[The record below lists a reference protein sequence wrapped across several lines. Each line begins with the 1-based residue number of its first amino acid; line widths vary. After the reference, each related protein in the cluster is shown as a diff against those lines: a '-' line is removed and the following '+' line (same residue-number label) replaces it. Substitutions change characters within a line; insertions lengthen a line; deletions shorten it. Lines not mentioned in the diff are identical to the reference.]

1 MISEFAFGEIY
12 SEPVFDMKQR
22 ELITLSSLITQ
33 GADDNLLQM
42 SFKCAISIGMTMEEL
57 MEVVIHCAV
66 YAGFPNA
73 INALNILKNVSDL
86 EYLKTS

>member
-1 MISEFAFGEIY
+1 
-12 SEPVFDMKQR
+12 
-22 ELITLSSLITQ
+22 
-33 GADDNLLQM
+33 M

-57 MEVVIHCAV
+57 MGVVIHCAV

-73 INALNILKNVSDL
+73 INALNILKNVSEL